1 MKHVWLGVVVSLLVL
16 SSAPLGVAQDSAPVR
31 VEGRVVWSSGQTA
44 VIAPDGSPSVNVD
57 LSRVPQDQ
65 YGVLRQGDRVVIT
78 GALPNERNR
87 VVAATV
93 ERLSP

>member
-1 MKHVWLGVVVSLLVL
+1 MNHVWHGLVASLLVL
-16 SSAPLGVAQDSAPVR
+16 SSAVPAVGQDAAPVR

-44 VIAPDGSPSVNVD
+44 VIAPDAAPSVNVD

-65 YGVLRQGDRVVIT
+65 YGALRQGDRVIVT
-78 GALPNERNR
+78 GAPPNERNR
-87 VVAATV
+87 IVAATV

>member
-1 MKHVWLGVVVSLLVL
+1 MNHVWHGLVASLLVL
-16 SSAPLGVAQDSAPVR
+16 SSAVPAVGQDAAPVR

-44 VIAPDGSPSVNVD
+44 VIAPDAAPSVNVD

-65 YGVLRQGDRVVIT
+65 YGALRQGDRVIVT

-87 VVAATV
+87 IVAATV

>member
-1 MKHVWLGVVVSLLVL
+1 MKHVRVAVVAAL
-16 SSAPLGVAQDSAPVR
+16 SILSTTAVGAAQDSAAVR
-31 VEGRVVWSSGQTA
+31 IEGRVVWHAGQTA

-65 YGVLRQGDRVVIT
+65 YGVLKQGDRVIVT

-93 ERLSP
+93 ERLTP